1 MTNTVAA
8 ANAEISRCVAASSRP
23 IFDKPTI
30 ATQPPLVI
38 RPHRLFSPRFPLLS
52 LSLLERNSIS
62 SSRLRSLPN
71 DSDASGGLTYKD
83 AGVDIDAGSELVRRI
98 AKMAPGIGGFG
109 GLYPLGDSFLVA
121 GTDGVGTKLK
131 LAFETGIHETIGI
144 DLVAMS
150 VNDIVTSGAKP
161 LFFLDYFATS
171 HLDVDLAEKVIKG
184 IVDGCQQSDCA
195 LLGGETAEMP
205 DFYAN
210 GEYDLSGFAV
220 GIVKKDSVIDG
231 KNIVAGD
238 VLIGLPSS
246 GVHSNGFSLV
256 RRVLARSGL
265 SLKDQLPGAAVTLGE
280 ALMAPTVIYVKQ
292 VLDIIGKGGVKGIA
306 HITGGGFTDNIPR
319 VFPEGLGALIYK
331 DSWNVPAVFKWIQQA
346 GEIEDAEMSRTFN
359 MGIGM
364 VLVVSK
370 EASQR
375 ILEDTNGAYTAYRIG
390 EVATGEGVSYH

>member
-8 ANAEISRCVAASSRP
+8 ANAEISRYVAASSRL
-23 IFDKPTI
+23 IFDEPTI

-38 RPHRLFSPRFPLLS
+38 RPYRLFSQRFPLLS

-62 SSRLRSLPN
+62 SSRLRSMPN

-319 VFPEGLGALIYK
+319 VFPEGLGAVIYK

-346 GEIEDAEMSRTFN
+346 GKIEDAEMSRTFN

-364 VLVVSK
+364 VLVMSK

-375 ILEDTNGAYTAYRIG
+375 ILEDANGAYTAYRIG
-390 EVATGEGVSYH
+390 EVVNGEGVSYH